1 MHYYCL
7 VMSCQYLLV
16 IYLSVIENSAMAT
29 RSEAAVRDAE
39 NRRKRLRQWIDEHF
53 SNQAA
58 FVAAHNLNQGEISS
72 LLKDKSFGSVK
83 ARNLEAATGMPERY
97 LEERAETASPVARPS
112 ELWQGQVP
120 PPGTPI
126 PDSSFRKIWVVGKG
140 SGGFLPERIWCDS
153 DHPVGATDSFAELGS
168 SDPNAFLSE
177 VVGQSMYPKYENKNF
192 ALIEP
197 NTPIDIEDCVL
208 VRLESG
214 ETLLKRLISRRGG
227 SITLGSFNDNGLLH
241 FEDDDVTWM
250 YYAAHEVPRKKI
262 KNRF

>member
-1 MHYYCL
+1 
-7 VMSCQYLLV
+7 MSTQVKTQTYT
-16 IYLSVIENSAMAT
+16 IAT
-29 RSEAAVRDAE
+29 MVSTYWDRLKPAIDAKGWGMQQLADALGVSYQAVVKVRDGGSFGVK
-39 NRRKRLRQWIDEHF
+39 NNIK
-53 SNQAA
+53 AA
-58 FVAAHNLNQGEISS
+58 SLLGLDPTWLATGNGANLNS
-72 LLKDKSFGSVK
+72 
-83 ARNLEAATGMPERY
+83 R
-97 LEERAETASPVARPS
+97 

-140 SGGFLPERIWCDS
+140 SGGFLPERIWGDS

>member
-1 MHYYCL
+1 MNDEHRKARLNHLIATDYGRQADF
-7 VMSCQYLLV
+7 VRATGIGKARVSQ
-16 IYLSVIENSAMAT
+16 MAGKKEPFGE
-29 RSEAAVRDAE
+29 EAARRLAE
-39 NRRKRLRQWIDEHF
+39 ELNLSSDWFNLSLPTPKEARLGL
-53 SNQAA
+53 
-58 FVAAHNLNQGEISS
+58 NL
-72 LLKDKSFGSVK
+72 V
-83 ARNLEAATGMPERY
+83 EAPA
-97 LEERAETASPVARPS
+97 
-112 ELWQGQVP
+112 
-120 PPGTPI
+120 PGTPI
-126 PDSSFRKIWVVGKG
+126 PNSSFRKIWVVGKG
-140 SGGFLPERIWCDS
+140 SGGRYPERIWGDGG
-153 DHPVGATDSFAELGS
+153 HPVGATDSFAELGS

-227 SITLGSFNDNGLLH
+227 SITLGSFNDTGLLH

>member
-1 MHYYCL
+1 MNDEHRKARLNHLIATDYGRQADF
-7 VMSCQYLLV
+7 VRATGIGKARVSQ
-16 IYLSVIENSAMAT
+16 MAGKKEPFGE
-29 RSEAAVRDAE
+29 EAARRLAE
-39 NRRKRLRQWIDEHF
+39 ELNLSPDWFNLSLPTPKETRQ
-53 SNQAA
+53 
-58 FVAAHNLNQGEISS
+58 G
-72 LLKDKSFGSVK
+72 LKLV
-83 ARNLEAATGMPERY
+83 EAPA
-97 LEERAETASPVARPS
+97 
-112 ELWQGQVP
+112 
-120 PPGTPI
+120 PGAPI
-126 PDSSFRKIWVVGKG
+126 PNSSFRKIWVVGKG
-140 SGGFLPERIWCDS
+140 SGGFLPERIWGDS

-197 NTPIDIEDCVL
+197 NTSIDIEDCVL

>member
-1 MHYYCL
+1 MF
-7 VMSCQYLLV
+7 
-16 IYLSVIENSAMAT
+16 NDSAMALGARIRHYREKAGWT
-29 RSEAAVRDAE
+29 LEQLSEKSHVEVGTISALE
-39 NRRKRLRQWIDEHF
+39 NRDSSRSKFATAIA
-53 SNQAA
+53 AA
-58 FVAAHNLNQGEISS
+58 FGMSVEMLEDMSTDH
-72 LLKDKSFGSVK
+72 DVK
-83 ARNLEAATGMPERY
+83 ALINNPA
-97 LEERAETASPVARPS
+97 PS
-112 ELWQGQVP
+112 NKELWQGQVP

-140 SGGFLPERIWCDS
+140 SGGRYPERIWGDGG
-153 DHPVGATDSFAELGS
+153 HPVGATDSFAELGS

-197 NTPIDIEDCVL
+197 NTSIDIEDCVL

-214 ETLLKRLISRRGG
+214 ETLLKRLLSRRGG
-227 SITLGSFNDNGLLH
+227 GITLGSFNDPDIIH